1 MMFNNNVIKN
11 LVKPYVAP
19 LYERIPGW
27 CFPKYQRRFQAYGI
41 GLPKTGTTS
50 LHKMFSLNYRSRH
63 EPETNLL
70 IPKSIAFAQGKI
82 GKKKFT
88 EYIKLRNRRLCLE
101 MDSSFLNGFI
111 VDILVAEFKEAKFI
125 LTIRDCYSWLDSM
138 FNQHIVSFNF
148 DKKNNN
154 IQSNREKWCH
164 FIYEK
169 YQFNHAQEEQI
180 LADKRL
186 YPLDSYLSY
195 YKERHNQILQTVP
208 PERLLIIKTSEINQS
223 IPKMA
228 QFLDIPRESLPV
240 NIHANVR
247 RKADKYN
254 LLAQLDRDFV
264 REKVKF
270 HCEEFMCQYF
280 PEVKF

>member
-1 MMFNNNVIKN
+1 MMLNKNAIKN
-11 LVKPYVAP
+11 LVRPYVAP

-41 GLPKTGTTS
+41 GVGKTGTTS
-50 LHKMFSLNYRSRH
+50 LHNIFSLNYRSAH
-63 EPETNLL
+63 EPESSLL
-70 IPKSIAFAQGKI
+70 IPKNMAFAQGKI
-82 GKKKFT
+82 GKNKFT
-88 EYIKLRNRRLCLE
+88 DYIKNRDRRLSLE
-101 MDSSFLNGFI
+101 MDSSSLNNFI
-111 VDILVAEFKEAKFI
+111 VDILVTEFKKAQFI
-125 LTIRDCYSWLDSM
+125 LTIRDCYSWLDSI
-138 FNQHIVSFNF
+138 FNQHIVAFNF
-148 DKKNNN
+148 EKKNN
-154 IQSNREKWCH
+154 IILTNREKWRH

-223 IPKMA
+223 ILKMA
-228 QFLDIPRESLPV
+228 QFLDISPESLPV
-240 NIHANVR
+240 NVRANVR

-270 HCEEFMCQYF
+270 HCGELMYQYF